1 MATIYMDSPVG
12 GIALAMGSDGRLRQI
27 DFVAGGGAASGVDNP
42 VAGQLREYF
51 AGSRRDFDI
60 VYEFEGTEF
69 QNLVWQQIALIPYG
83 ETRTYGELAKAIGR
97 PKASRPVGA
106 ACGQNP
112 FSIIVPCHRVVG
124 AGNRLTGYG
133 GGLDKKAWLLAFE
146 QQQLHKK

>member
-1 MATIYMDSPVG
+1 MTTIYLDSPVG
-12 GIALAMGSDGRLRQI
+12 GIALALGSDGRLRQI
-27 DFVAGGGAASGVDNP
+27 DFVAGGADAVAGDNP
-42 VAGQLREYF
+42 VVAQLREYF
-51 AGSRRDFDI
+51 AGSRRDFD
-60 VYEFEGTEF
+60 VAYRFEGTEF

-97 PKASRPVGA
+97 PKASRAVGA

-124 AGNRLTGYG
+124 MGNRLTGYG

-146 QQQLHKK
+146 QQQLHKL